1 MLSHILTRLK
11 SALSNLH
18 THTNIHILS
27 STTFFGTKA
36 KCGGIKWNIVE
47 VFAFSLVLSFYRRC
61 LPLVHLVESHSLI
74 QSVSQLVE
82 LKSFSVHRRNNVG
95 CALQV
100 LLYTTLHVT
109 SNMWENILNEIN
121 AMKMY
126 IGCIF
131 KDPFRVAD
139 LHADL
144 LYQFYIFRFRFRIRF
159 HFSILGNSPNL
170 NGFQN
175 NKRESSG

>member
-1 MLSHILTRLK
+1 M
-11 SALSNLH
+11 
-18 THTNIHILS
+18 
-27 STTFFGTKA
+27 
-36 KCGGIKWNIVE
+36 
-47 VFAFSLVLSFYRRC
+47 SLR
-61 LPLVHLVESHSLI
+61 
-74 QSVSQLVE
+74 
-82 LKSFSVHRRNNVG
+82 
-95 CALQV
+95 
-100 LLYTTLHVT
+100 

-121 AMKMY
+121 ALKMY

-159 HFSILGNSPNL
+159 RFSILGNSPNL

>member
-1 MLSHILTRLK
+1 
-11 SALSNLH
+11 
-18 THTNIHILS
+18 
-27 STTFFGTKA
+27 
-36 KCGGIKWNIVE
+36 
-47 VFAFSLVLSFYRRC
+47 
-61 LPLVHLVESHSLI
+61 
-74 QSVSQLVE
+74 
-82 LKSFSVHRRNNVG
+82 
-95 CALQV
+95 
-100 LLYTTLHVT
+100 
-109 SNMWENILNEIN
+109 MWENILNEIN